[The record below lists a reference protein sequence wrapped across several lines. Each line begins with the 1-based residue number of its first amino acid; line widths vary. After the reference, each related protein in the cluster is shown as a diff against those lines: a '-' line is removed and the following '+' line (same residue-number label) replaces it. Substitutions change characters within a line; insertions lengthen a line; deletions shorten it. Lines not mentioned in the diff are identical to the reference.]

1 MVMFLCTGE
10 EIDGLLG
17 SRMQTRREVLL
28 PHHWVNRLLGMNRSV
43 RSYRR

>member
-10 EIDGLLG
+10 EFDGLLG
-17 SRMQTRREVLL
+17 STMQMRRGVA
-28 PHHWVNRLLGMNRSV
+28 HHWVNRLLGMIRSV